1 MIRIQQIKL
10 AADCKDEQAALLK
23 KAAKLLRMEPA
34 AIQSLSILRKSLD
47 ARKKPEIYAVY
58 TVDVK
63 VSDERAVFRKIR
75 GKNGQIQLVEEKAYR
90 FPMPKQPES
99 DAGQAAKEE
108 PYRGTAFEKAVDA
121 DGQTGAKAAVAQLP
135 MRTVDRPVIVG
146 TGPAGLFCGYM
157 LAKAGFRPL
166 LLERGREVH
175 KRREDV
181 ERFWQ
186 DGVLDPG
193 SNVQFGEGGAG
204 TFSDGKLTTTVKDP
218 KGRMREVLRIFVE
231 AGAPEEI
238 LYEAKPHIGTDILI
252 QVVENLRSQI
262 IKWGGEVRFESQV
275 TALLTED
282 DRAAEASMQSRR
294 ITGVVANG
302 EEIQSGEVVLAI
314 GHSARDTFQ
323 MLHGL
328 QVPMEAKAFA
338 VGLRMEH
345 PREMI
350 DRLQYG
356 DCGISLP
363 AAAYKVTAQT
373 ASGRGVYSF
382 CMCPG
387 GYVVNASSE
396 SGRTAVN
403 GMSYSGR
410 DGANSNSAMIVTVS
424 PVDYETYGGTG
435 PLAGI
440 AFQRHLE
447 ERAYEIGQGR
457 VPVERYGDFR
467 AAVCGRQ
474 NEDQLFQAQRGEN
487 ARRLVQEN
495 GFSHMPEQS
504 MLCRRYPGFA
514 PAIKGAWQFAPV
526 HEILPEFLNQALVEG
541 IDLIGQ
547 KMSGFA
553 DGDAYLS
560 GVESRTS
567 SPVRIL
573 RDETGQSALKG
584 LFPCGEGAGY
594 AGGITSAAMD
604 GILIAEKVAMLYA
617 DVVR

>member
-1 MIRIQQIKL
+1 MIRITQIKL
-10 AADCKDEQAALLK
+10 PLDCKDEKAALLK
-23 KAAKLLRMEPA
+23 KAAGLLRVETDCL
-34 AIQSLSILRKSLD
+34 QSLSLVKESID
-47 ARKKPEIYAVY
+47 ARKKPDIYRVY

-63 VSDERAVFRKIR
+63 VADESRVLKRS
-75 GKNGQIQLVEEKAYR
+75 GSKNGQIQLVEETAYH
-90 FPMPKQPES
+90 FP
-99 DAGQAAKEE
+99 AIGGA
-108 PYRGTAFEKAVDA
+108 TVFE
-121 DGQTGAKAAVAQLP
+121 GS
-135 MRTVDRPVIVG
+135 RPIIVG

-157 LAKAGFRPL
+157 LARAGYRPV

-175 KRREDV
+175 KRLADV

-186 DGVLDPG
+186 EGVLDPD

-231 AGAPEEI
+231 AGAPKKI
-238 LYEAKPHIGTDILI
+238 LYEAKPHLGTDILTD
-252 QVVENLRSQI
+252 VVVNLRRQI
-262 IKWGGEVRFESQV
+262 EKWGGEVRFESQV
-275 TALLTED
+275 TGLVVENGKIAGVEVNGSRLTG
-282 DRAAEASMQSRR
+282 S
-294 ITGVVANG
+294 V
-302 EEIQSGEVVLAI
+302 VVLAI

-323 MLHGL
+323 MLDRL
-328 QVPMEAKAFA
+328 SVPLEAKAFA

-356 DCGISLP
+356 GPNPMLP
-363 AAAYKVTAQT
+363 AASYKVTTKT

-396 SGRTAVN
+396 QGRTAVN
-403 GMSYSGR
+403 GMSYSTR

-424 PVDYETYGGTG
+424 PDDYQNTG
-435 PLAGI
+435 PLSGI
-440 AFQRHLE
+440 AFQRSLE
-447 ERAYEIGQGR
+447 ERAYRIGRGA

-467 AAVCGRQ
+467 SFVLTEGLTDVRSGVPAAWKGALQ
-474 NEDQLFQAQRGEN
+474 T
-487 ARRLVQEN
+487 
-495 GFSHMPEQS
+495 S
-504 MLCRRYPGFA
+504 YPGFS
-514 PAIKGAWQFAPV
+514 PAVRGRWAFSPV
-526 HEILPEFLNQALVEG
+526 HEILPAFLNAALVEG
-541 IDLIGQ
+541 IELIGR
-547 KMSGFA
+547 KMPGFNDA
-553 DGDAYLS
+553 DAFLS

-573 RDETGQSALKG
+573 RDETGQSAVRG

-604 GILIAEKVAMLYA
+604 GILIAEKVASLHCN
-617 DVVR
+617 VLV

>member
-10 AADCKDEQAALLK
+10 AADCKGEQAALLK
-23 KAAKLLRMEPA
+23 KAAKLLRMELS
-34 AIQSLSILRKSLD
+34 AIQSLSIVKRAID
-47 ARKKPEIYAVY
+47 ARKKPAICRVY

-63 VSDERAVFRKIR
+63 VADEQAVFRKLR
-75 GKNGQIQLVEEKAYR
+75 GKNGQFQLVEMEPYR
-90 FPMPKQPES
+90 FPTLEQAVS
-99 DAGQAAKEE
+99 DENREG
-108 PYRGTAFEKAVDA
+108 RKAVSDESREN
-121 DGQTGAKAAVAQLP
+121 KMAVFDKRIAGERQP
-135 MRTVDRPVIVG
+135 GDRPIIVG

-157 LAKAGFRPL
+157 LARAGYRPL
-166 LLERGREVH
+166 LLERGKEVH
-175 KRREDV
+175 KRQEDV
-181 ERFWQ
+181 ERFWRE
-186 DGVLDPG
+186 GVLDPG

-231 AGAPEEI
+231 AGAPEAI
-238 LYEAKPHIGTDILI
+238 LYEAKPHIGTDILVRVI
-252 QVVENLRSQI
+252 ENLRRQI
-262 IKWGGEVRFESQV
+262 IEWGGEVRFESQV
-275 TALLTED
+275 TGLLTED
-282 DRAAEASMQSRR
+282 RRTAGTAMQDCQVA
-294 ITGVVANG
+294 GVAVNG
-302 EEIQSGEVVLAI
+302 EEIRGGAVVLAI
-314 GHSARDTFQ
+314 GHSARDTFE
-323 MLHGL
+323 MLHRMRI
-328 QVPMEAKAFA
+328 PMEAKAFA

-356 DCGISLP
+356 DCGLSLP
-363 AAAYKVTAQT
+363 AAPYKVTAKT
-373 ASGRGVYSF
+373 VSGRGVYSF

-396 SGRTAVN
+396 PGRTAVN

-424 PVDYETYGGTG
+424 PTDYEPYGGTG

-447 ERAYEIGQGR
+447 EQAYRIGRGA
-457 VPVERYGDFR
+457 VPVARYGDFHE
-467 AAVCGRQ
+467 AVCAGRG
-474 NEDQLFQAQRGEN
+474 EDRLFQAEGGES
-487 ARRLVQEN
+487 V
-495 GFSHMPEQS
+495 FSQMHGQKDGALPVTRTAGGDG
-504 MLCRRYPGFA
+504 MLCARYPGFA
-514 PAIKGAWQFAPV
+514 PAIKGAWTFAPV
-526 HEILPEFLNQALVEG
+526 HEILPGFLNEALVEG

-547 KMSGFA
+547 RMSGFA

-573 RDETGQSALKG
+573 RNETGQSALKG

-604 GILIAEKVAMLYA
+604 GILIAEKVASAYGN
-617 DVVR
+617 VVR

>member
-1 MIRIQQIKL
+1 MIRIQQIKQ
-10 AADCKDEQAALLK
+10 AADCEDEQAALLK
-23 KAAKLLRMEPA
+23 KTAKLLRTEPS
-34 AIQSLSILRKSLD
+34 AIRSLSIVRKSLD
-47 ARKKPEIYAVY
+47 ARKKPEIYVVY

-75 GKNGQIQLVEEKAYR
+75 GKSGQIQLVDEKAYR
-90 FPMPKQPES
+90 FPMPKHPES

-121 DGQTGAKAAVAQLP
+121 DGQTGEKAAFVELP
-135 MRTVDRPVIVG
+135 MRKSTPGDRPIIVG

-181 ERFWQ
+181 ERFWR

-282 DRAAEASMQSRR
+282 DRAAEASAQSRR

-302 EEIQSGEVVLAI
+302 EEIRGGAVVLAI

-424 PVDYETYGGTG
+424 PADYETYGGTG
-435 PLAGI
+435 PLRALRSSAIWKSVPTRSDRVGCPWSVTGIFGRRSAAGKTRTSCFRRKEVKMPDSVCKKM
-440 AFQRHLE
+440 AFHICQNRGTANCQACR
-447 ERAYEIGQGR
+447 ERILGGYRRGGMA
-457 VPVERYGDFR
+457 F
-467 AAVCGRQ
+467 CGK
-474 NEDQLFQAQRGEN
+474 G
-487 ARRLVQEN
+487 RRL
-495 GFSHMPEQS
+495 
-504 MLCRRYPGFA
+504 A
-514 PAIKGAWQFAPV
+514 
-526 HEILPEFLNQALVEG
+526 
-541 IDLIGQ
+541 
-547 KMSGFA
+547 
-553 DGDAYLS
+553 
-560 GVESRTS
+560 GV
-567 SPVRIL
+567 V
-573 RDETGQSALKG
+573 
-584 LFPCGEGAGY
+584 C
-594 AGGITSAAMD
+594 
-604 GILIAEKVAMLYA
+604 YA
-617 DVVR
+617 DVIPGSCPLLRAHGLSPRCTKFCRSS

>member
-1 MIRIQQIKL
+1 MIRIQQVKL
-10 AADCKDEQAALLK
+10 AADCQDEQAALLK
-23 KAAKLLRMEPA
+23 KAAKLLRMEPS
-34 AIQSLSILRKSLD
+34 AIQSLSIVKRSLD

-63 VSDERAVFRKIR
+63 VADEQAVFRKQR
-75 GKNGQIQLVEEKAYR
+75 GKNGQIQLVEEKTYQ
-90 FPMPKQPES
+90 FPTP
-99 DAGQAAKEE
+99 
-108 PYRGTAFEKAVDA
+108 EKAV
-121 DGQTGAKAAVAQLP
+121 LCE
-135 MRTVDRPVIVG
+135 RPIIVG

-157 LAKAGFRPL
+157 LAKAGCKPL
-166 LLERGREVH
+166 LLERGKEVH

-181 ERFWQ
+181 ERFWRE
-186 DGVLDPG
+186 GVLNPD

-231 AGAPEEI
+231 AGAPKEI
-238 LYEAKPHIGTDILI
+238 LYDAKPHIGTDILLHVI
-252 QVVENLRSQI
+252 ENLRRQI
-262 IKWGGEVRFESQV
+262 IEWGGEVRFASQV
-275 TALLTED
+275 TGLLVED
-282 DRAAEASMQSRR
+282 ERAAEASQQNRR
-294 ITGVVANG
+294 ITGVVVNG
-302 EEIQSGEVVLAI
+302 EEIRSGTVVFAI

-323 MLHGL
+323 MLHEL

-356 DCGISLP
+356 ECGISLP
-363 AAAYKVTAQT
+363 AASYKVSAQT

-396 SGRTAVN
+396 PGRTAVN

-424 PVDYETYGGTG
+424 PADYELYGGTG

-440 AFQRHLE
+440 AFQQHLE
-447 ERAYEIGQGR
+447 ERAYEIGRGA

-467 AAVCGRQ
+467 GAVLDRRFRTESVANAGRCV
-474 NEDQLFQAQRGEN
+474 EKS
-487 ARRLVQEN
+487 
-495 GFSHMPEQS
+495 GFSRMAGKNDGVFSKVQAADHGS
-504 MLCRRYPGFA
+504 VLRAWYPGFA
-514 PAIKGAWQFAPV
+514 PAIKGAWTFAPV
-526 HEILPEFLNQALVEG
+526 HEILPDFLNQALAEG

-604 GILIAEKVAMLYA
+604 GILIAEKVAAVYRS
-617 DVVR
+617 VVE